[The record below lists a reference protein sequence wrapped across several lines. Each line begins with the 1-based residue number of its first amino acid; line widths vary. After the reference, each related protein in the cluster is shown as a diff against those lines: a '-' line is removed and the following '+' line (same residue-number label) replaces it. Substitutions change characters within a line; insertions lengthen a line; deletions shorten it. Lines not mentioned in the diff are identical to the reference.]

1 MTLFATEALTYV
13 PHSVGC
19 PNAGNKRSRPVL
31 MSLIVCFS
39 LLRIHFAEN
48 TTASVTDIADPKAVL
63 TAEAALVFVNPYN
76 NENTQSD

>member
-1 MTLFATEALTYV
+1 
-13 PHSVGC
+13 
-19 PNAGNKRSRPVL
+19 